1 MVDAQG
7 NELGAES
14 VSTDPAGNK
23 VLGASEALARKL
35 VQMMGDKLFQG
46 YRRAN
51 SAREAIFTR
60 KVGHT
65 QRGGRPILFDRFYAA
80 QLGGKRSIFLS
91 KATTMP
97 PPLFSGVAARAFHV
111 GN

>member
-1 MVDAQG
+1 MVDDQG

-14 VSTDPAGNK
+14 ISTDPAGNK
-23 VLGASEALARKL
+23 VLSGASEALARKL
-35 VQMMGDKLFQG
+35 IHMMGDKLFQG

-80 QLGGKRSIFLS
+80 QLGAKAVELPLAGRDNSAGTLPARSP
-91 KATTMP
+91 K
-97 PPLFSGVAARAFHV
+97 G
-111 GN
+111 